1 VDGRRAGI
9 RRRKTNEHEA
19 FSGSSSVTHT
29 TMGISGLLPNL
40 RSVTE
45 RVPISSFRGKTVAVD
60 AYVLLHRGAYACSRE
75 LVEGIPTE
83 KCTNYCIRRIE
94 LLIEAGVIP
103 FVVFDGG
110 ALPNKAEEEAA
121 RQASR
126 YDLTRPT
133 CSVRG
138 QTSTRRSLDA
148 HSTLTRAFV
157 RVARYSRYCRA
168 EALQKARHLWSQGSK
183 VASIE
188 YYQRA
193 VDITPEIA
201 NAFVQ
206 ELKRRNIRFLVAPY
220 EATPSARTWL

>member
-1 VDGRRAGI
+1 
-9 RRRKTNEHEA
+9 
-19 FSGSSSVTHT
+19 
-29 TMGISGLLPNL
+29 MGISGLLPNL

-60 AYVLLHRGAYACSRE
+60 AYVLVHRGAYACSRE

-126 YDLTRPT
+126 YELTRPT
-133 CSVRG
+133 C
-138 QTSTRRSLDA
+138 L
-148 HSTLTRAFV
+148 
-157 RVARYSRYCRA
+157 
-168 EALQKARHLWSQGSK
+168 
-183 VASIE
+183 
-188 YYQRA
+188 
-193 VDITPEIA
+193 
-201 NAFVQ
+201 
-206 ELKRRNIRFLVAPY
+206 
-220 EATPSARTWL
+220 

>member
-1 VDGRRAGI
+1 VRTVGEREYAGARRTNTRHSPDGW
-9 RRRKTNEHEA
+9 
-19 FSGSSSVTHT
+19 SSVRSPGHPHT

-126 YDLTRPT
+126 YELTRPA
-133 CSVRG
+133 CSLRG
-138 QTSTRRSLDA
+138 QTLTRRPLDVHSTPTRRPLDVHSTLTRRPLDV
-148 HSTLTRAFV
+148 HSTLTRAVV
-157 RVARYSRYCRA
+157 RVARCSLFQGRGVA
-168 EALQKARHLWSQGSK
+168 EGAAPVVARVQGCL
-183 VASIE
+183 
-188 YYQRA
+188 
-193 VDITPEIA
+193 D
-201 NAFVQ
+201 
-206 ELKRRNIRFLVAPY
+206 
-220 EATPSARTWL
+220 

>member
-1 VDGRRAGI
+1 
-9 RRRKTNEHEA
+9 
-19 FSGSSSVTHT
+19 
-29 TMGISGLLPNL
+29 MGISGLLPNL

-148 HSTLTRAFV
+148 HSTLTRRSLDAHSRFC
-157 RVARYSRYCRA
+157 ARCS
-168 EALQKARHLWSQGSK
+168 LFSL
-183 VASIE
+183 
-188 YYQRA
+188 
-193 VDITPEIA
+193 
-201 NAFVQ
+201 
-206 ELKRRNIRFLVAPY
+206 L
-220 EATPSARTWL
+220 